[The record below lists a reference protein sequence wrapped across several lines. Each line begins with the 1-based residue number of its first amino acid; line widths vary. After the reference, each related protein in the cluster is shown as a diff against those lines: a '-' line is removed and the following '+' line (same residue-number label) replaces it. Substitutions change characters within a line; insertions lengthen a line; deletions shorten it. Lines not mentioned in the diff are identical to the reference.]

1 MSIFTFNFNNFV
13 FYSKTF
19 VYKSQ
24 ADEKFWKVKYDHE
37 ATKKARKTK
46 NAARKAA
53 ARKKGNKPST
63 SDMLHLEDT
72 SESEVALDS
81 LGSFFNHLIDT
92 DYHQEDTGASH
103 VAIEEVTII
112 SSDSEPLP
120 RPKVRRVTRKV
131 RFSHPLAYQDPQ
143 FLLKR
148 QIHESR
154 RQTWTSKDAELSSGL
169 PNTPKKHRNE
179 VTSDL
184 NSFYPLA
191 GLTRQPL
198 NSSDSDY
205 QETSPSSGDSMQ
217 SNLSA
222 FKTTLG
228 YNNLLIL
235 YLL

>member
-1 MSIFTFNFNNFV
+1 
-13 FYSKTF
+13 
-19 VYKSQ
+19 
-24 ADEKFWKVKYDHE
+24 
-37 ATKKARKTK
+37 
-46 NAARKAA
+46 
-53 ARKKGNKPST
+53 
-63 SDMLHLEDT
+63 MLRLEDS
-72 SESEVALDS
+72 SESEVPLDS

-92 DYHQEDTGASH
+92 DYQQEDTGASH
-103 VAIEEVTII
+103 NKAEEVTII

-120 RPKVRRVTRKV
+120 RQKIRRVTRKV

-154 RQTWTSKDAELSSGL
+154 RQTRTSKNAELSFGS
-169 PNTPKKHRNE
+169 PDTPKKRRNE

-217 SNLSA
+217 SNLPA
-222 FKTTLG
+222 FKTAPG
-228 YNNLLIL
+228 
-235 YLL
+235 